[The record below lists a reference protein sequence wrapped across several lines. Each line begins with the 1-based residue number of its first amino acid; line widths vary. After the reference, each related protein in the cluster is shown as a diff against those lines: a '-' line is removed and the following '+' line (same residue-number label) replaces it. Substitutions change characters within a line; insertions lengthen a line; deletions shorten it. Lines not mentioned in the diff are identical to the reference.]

1 VTPNPAFVCLTQ
13 AGADLARRLG
23 GEVHGLAAR
32 VTGADV
38 AFDDAPAHFRGLF
51 AQGRAIVGICA
62 AGIAIRALAP
72 ALADKRDE
80 PPVVMLSPDGKS
92 VVPLLGGHRGANA
105 LARELAAKL
114 GGMAAITTAGDTTL
128 GVSLDEPPQG
138 WRIADAAAIKKVAAH
153 LLAGGKVRIDGS
165 APWLAS
171 LPQADDAPVTIRVTA
186 KSGATG
192 LVYHPPIVTL
202 GVGAERGADAG
213 EIETL
218 ARATLAE
225 AGLDPRAVACVASL
239 DLKSDEIG
247 ILALAETLG
256 VPARFFD
263 AATLAAETRIANGS
277 EIVRAE
283 VGTPSVA
290 EAAALVAVGPDGE
303 LIVPKRKSAR
313 ATCAV
318 ALSPAPLDP
327 TRIGRARGH
336 LDVVGIGP
344 GARDWRTPEV
354 DAALRRAEHVVGYG
368 LYLDLAADA
377 IAGKPRHATGLGHET
392 ERVDAA
398 LDLAARGHRVA
409 LVCSGDAGI
418 YALATLV
425 YERREAGPPAWRRP
439 AIRVCPGVSALQA
452 AAARAGAPL
461 GHDFCAIS
469 LSDLLT
475 PTETI
480 ERRLRAA
487 AEGDFVVA
495 LYNPASE
502 RRQTLLPR
510 AREVFLASRP
520 ATTPVVLARNLGRA
534 GEAVE
539 IATLGEDWIAKVD
552 MLTLVLIGASAT
564 ARVATAEGPRVY
576 TPRGYAGKR
585 AP

>member
-1 VTPNPAFVCLTQ
+1 MALAFVCLTQ
-13 AGADLARRLG
+13 AGAGLARRLG
-23 GEVHGLAAR
+23 GEVHGLASR
-32 VTGADV
+32 VTGADI
-38 AFDDAPAHFRGLF
+38 AFDDAPAHLRALF
-51 AQGRAIVGICA
+51 AQGRAIVGVCA

-72 ALADKRDE
+72 VLGDKHTE
-80 PPVVMLSPDGKS
+80 PPVVVISPDGAS

-105 LARELAAKL
+105 LARALAAKL
-114 GGMAAITTAGDTTL
+114 GGTAAITTAGDATF
-128 GVSLDEPPQG
+128 GVSLDEPPPG
-138 WRIADAAAIKKVAAH
+138 WRIADEAAIKPVAAH
-153 LLAGGKVRIDGS
+153 LLAGGKVRIDGE
-165 APWLAS
+165 ADWLAG
-171 LPQADDAPVTIRVTA
+171 LPQAADAPMTIRATE
-186 KSGATG
+186 KSGAPG
-192 LVYHPPIVTL
+192 LVYHPPLLAL
-202 GVGAERGADAG
+202 GVGAERGVAIA
-213 EIETL
+213 EVEKL
-218 ARATLAE
+218 ARAALAE
-225 AGLDPRAVACVASL
+225 AGLDRRAVACVVSL
-239 DLKSDEIG
+239 DLKSDETA

-263 AATLAAETRIANGS
+263 AVTLAAETRIANGS

-290 EAAALVAVGPDGE
+290 EAAALVAAGPDAK

-318 ALSPAPLDP
+318 ALAPLPLDP
-327 TRIGRARGH
+327 SRIGRARGH

-344 GARDWRTPEV
+344 GSPDWRTPEA
-354 DAALRRAEHVVGYG
+354 DAALRAAEHVVGYG

-398 LDLAARGHRVA
+398 LDLAAQGHRVA

-425 YERREAGPPAWRRP
+425 YERREAGSLERRRP
-439 AIRVCPGVSALQA
+439 SIRVCPGVSALQA
-452 AAARAGAPL
+452 AAARVGAPL

-475 PTETI
+475 PAGTI

-502 RRQTLLPR
+502 RRKTLLPR

-520 ATTPVVLARNLGRA
+520 ATTPVVLARNLGRDT
-534 GEAVE
+534 ERVE
-539 IATLGEDWIAKVD
+539 IVELGEDWIAKVD

-564 ARVATAEGPRVY
+564 SRVATAEGPRVY

-585 AP
+585 VP

>member
-1 VTPNPAFVCLTQ
+1 MAIAFVCLTQ
-13 AGADLARRLG
+13 AGAELARRLG
-23 GEVHGLAAR
+23 GEVHGLEAR
-32 VTGADV
+32 VAGAAV
-38 AFDDAPAHFRGLF
+38 VFDDAAAHLRALF
-51 AQGRAIVGICA
+51 AQGRTIAGVCA
-62 AGIAIRALAP
+62 AGIVIRALAP
-72 ALADKRDE
+72 VLGDKRDG
-80 PPVVMLSPDGKS
+80 PPVVVLSPDGKT

-114 GGMAAITTAGDTTL
+114 GGHAAITTAGDTTF
-128 GVSLDEPPQG
+128 GISLDEPPSG
-138 WRIADAAAIKKVAAH
+138 WRIADETAIKPVAAH
-153 LLAGGKVRIDGS
+153 LLAGGTVRIEGD

-171 LPQADDAPVTIRVTA
+171 LPQSTDAPVAIHVTE
-186 KSGATG
+186 KSGKTG
-192 LVYHPPIVTL
+192 LVYHPPVLAL
-202 GVGAERGADAG
+202 GIGAERGAAVE

-225 AGLDPRAVACVASL
+225 AGLDARAVACVVSL
-239 DLKSDEIG
+239 DLKADETA
-247 ILALAETLG
+247 ILALAETLD

-263 AATLAAETRIANGS
+263 AATLAAETRIAQAS

-283 VGTPSVA
+283 TGTPSVA
-290 EAAALVAVGPDGE
+290 EAAALVAAGPDAT

-318 ALSPAPLDP
+318 ALSPGPLDP
-327 TRIGRARGH
+327 ARIGRARGH

-344 GARDWRTPEV
+344 GTRDWRTPEAN
-354 DAALRRAEHVVGYG
+354 AALRGAEHVVGYG

-377 IAGKPRHATGLGHET
+377 ISGKPRHATGLGHET

-398 LDLAARGHRVA
+398 LDLAAKGHRVA

-425 YERREAGPPAWRRP
+425 YERRDSGPREWRRP
-439 AIRVCPGVSALQA
+439 SIRVCPGVSALQA
-452 AAARAGAPL
+452 AAARSGAPL

-475 PTETI
+475 PAETV

-487 AEGDFVVA
+487 AAGDFVVA

-502 RRQTLLPR
+502 RRRTLLPR
-510 AREVFLASRP
+510 AREIFLEARP
-520 ATTPVVLARNLGRA
+520 ATTPIVLARNLGRA
-534 GEAVE
+534 DERVE
-539 IATLGEDWIAKVD
+539 IAELGGDWIAKVD
-552 MLTLVLIGASAT
+552 MLTLVLVGAPAT
-564 ARVATAEGPRVY
+564 KRTATAEGPRVY

>member
-1 VTPNPAFVCLTQ
+1 MAIHAT
-13 AGADLARRLG
+13 
-23 GEVHGLAAR
+23 EK
-32 VTGADV
+32 TG
-38 AFDDAPAHFRGLF
+38 
-51 AQGRAIVGICA
+51 
-62 AGIAIRALAP
+62 
-72 ALADKRDE
+72 K
-80 PPVVMLSPDGKS
+80 
-92 VVPLLGGHRGANA
+92 
-105 LARELAAKL
+105 
-114 GGMAAITTAGDTTL
+114 
-128 GVSLDEPPQG
+128 
-138 WRIADAAAIKKVAAH
+138 
-153 LLAGGKVRIDGS
+153 
-165 APWLAS
+165 
-171 LPQADDAPVTIRVTA
+171 
-186 KSGATG
+186 TG
-192 LVYHPPIVTL
+192 LVYHPPVLAL
-202 GVGAERGADAG
+202 GIGAERGVAG
-213 EIETL
+213 DEVETL

-225 AGLDPRAVACVASL
+225 AGLDPRAVACVVSL
-239 DLKSDEIG
+239 DLKSDEG
-247 ILALAETLG
+247 AILTLAETLG

-263 AATLAAETRIANGS
+263 AATLAAETRIVHGS

-290 EAAALVAVGPDGE
+290 EAAALVAAGAEGKLV
-303 LIVPKRKSAR
+303 VSKRKSAR

-327 TRIGRARGH
+327 ARIGRARGH

-344 GARDWRTPEV
+344 GARDWRTPEA
-354 DAALRRAEHVVGYG
+354 DAALRGAEHAVGYG

-377 IAGKPRHATGLGHET
+377 IAGKPRHATGLGHEA

-398 LDLAARGHRVA
+398 LELAAQGHRVA

-425 YERREAGPPAWRRP
+425 YERREAGPAAWRRP
-439 AIRVCPGVSALQA
+439 SIRVCPGVSALQA

-475 PTETI
+475 PAGTI

-502 RRQTLLPR
+502 RRKTLLPM
-510 AREVFLASRP
+510 AREIFLAKRP
-520 ATTPVVLARNLGRA
+520 AAAPVVLARNLGRA
-534 GEAVE
+534 DERVE
-539 IATLGEDWIAKVD
+539 IVELGEEWIAKVD

-564 ARVATAEGPRVY
+564 ARVATPEGPRVY